1 MTLQLQDNKQ
11 WLCFAIED
19 ETYAHAVDKV
29 REVHDYIAP
38 VPVPGSPSY
47 VDGVLNIRGE
57 IVTIVCSRKLLGIAD
72 SYDARHIIILE
83 SDNGLVGISVDEVIR
98 ITLLDLQ
105 NMVHVEQKNALSPIY
120 ATVKHKQQ
128 LIILANFERCFNQ
141 LEDYE

>member
-11 WLCFAIED
+11 WLSFSIED
-19 ETYAHAVDKV
+19 ETYANAVDKV
-29 REVHDYIAP
+29 REVHDYMAP

-72 SYDARHIIILE
+72 SHDARHIIILE

-105 NMVHVEQKNALSPIY
+105 NMVHVGQKNTLSPIY

-128 LIILANFERCFNQ
+128 LIILADFERCFNQ
-141 LEDYE
+141 LENYE